1 MLKPYTEFCFVFQS
15 SVPTAH
21 SFECRMMCMAER
33 RCAFSS
39 CKPASQHTVMFAL
52 LLSEILHVAMFS
64 TWWFILTHRLL
75 ERTLCL
81 KPRGLLFYS
90 GYCLYCPLSFTTAA
104 TSIIFKYQPKCSCGY
119 SRETAE
125 HYLLHCP
132 NYLNIRAR
140 TILTLPSNQT
150 NIRTLLYGN
159 LDLRLPENK
168 HIFLTVHEFIKL
180 SKRL

>member
-1 MLKPYTEFCFVFQS
+1 MGTV
-15 SVPTAH
+15 
-21 SFECRMMCMAER
+21 SFELFRFKNKTNNKTAGTSVKETSTNVIT
-33 RCAFSS
+33 A
-39 CKPASQHTVMFAL
+39 KTVIVISYL
-52 LLSEILHVAMFS
+52 
-64 TWWFILTHRLL
+64 
-75 ERTLCL
+75 
-81 KPRGLLFYS
+81 
-90 GYCLYCPLSFTTAA
+90 AA
-104 TSIIFKYQPKCSCGY
+104 WAKSRSGY